1 MILKIKK
8 KINLKASVQ
17 QKKKSGDLIPS
28 SLAWNN
34 ATSSLY
40 TKNKPVDK
48 TLQEKTHS
56 KPTFGKNNKPEKMTK
71 IFVNLKY
78 KNEHSKIK

>member
-8 KINLKASVQ
+8 INIKTSTQ
-17 QKKKSGDLIPS
+17 QKKKNKDLIPS
-28 SLAWNN
+28 YLAWSNK
-34 ATSSLY
+34 TSSLY
-40 TKNKPVDK
+40 AKNKTVDK

-56 KPTFGKNNKPEKMTK
+56 KPTYSKSNKKEKMTK